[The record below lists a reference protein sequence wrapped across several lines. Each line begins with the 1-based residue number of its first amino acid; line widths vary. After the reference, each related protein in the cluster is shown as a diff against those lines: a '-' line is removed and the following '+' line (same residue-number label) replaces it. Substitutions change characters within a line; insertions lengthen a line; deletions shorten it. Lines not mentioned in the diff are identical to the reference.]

1 MRVLGAE
8 QSRAF
13 LSAALK
19 THYGPVFAVALTTGM
34 RPSEY
39 LALKWQDIDWV
50 RGTVSVVRTLEKVS
64 GGWRFAETK
73 RARSRRI
80 IKFQDWVLET
90 LKNLQA
96 RTIRRSGCSRP
107 DNPELVFTS
116 PAGGPIYS
124 DKLAKRFKA
133 ILGQNGLPI
142 IRLYDL
148 RHTAATLALSAGVP
162 PKVVAEQLGHASAAF
177 TLDVYSHLLPHM
189 QEEAAIKVD
198 SCRAGS
204 ATAPDGRPEAFPENR
219 SQETS

>member
-1 MRVLGAE
+1 
-8 QSRAF
+8 
-13 LSAALK
+13 
-19 THYGPVFAVALTTGM
+19 
-34 RPSEY
+34 
-39 LALKWQDIDWV
+39 
-50 RGTVSVVRTLEKVS
+50 
-64 GGWRFAETK
+64 
-73 RARSRRI
+73 
-80 IKFQDWVLET
+80 VLET